1 MATRPLSLA
10 DRIREER
17 KKNVPK
23 EEIEKEKELVKSIE
37 SFNSSQRPSDQPTN
51 SESNRPSE
59 RPANTLSNTITNTP
73 SDLPTNTVA
82 KQPIDRPINIVT
94 ELYRDQPTDIVTER
108 HSDIAQQERKNSN
121 APDLTDR
128 QFKVLEYI
136 YFNRPFKI
144 YSNSGLGAINLMGP
158 NNAKNQINSLVSKGY
173 IYKPYGINDGV
184 NKGST
189 CRVVETKCMPIFGPT
204 PIPNPP
210 TNKPPFSDIM
220 AYRHSDQPTNP
231 VTQKPIDRHTNL
243 MTERHSNQPTNIEV
257 SPISSSSFN
266 NITTTCQDL
275 DSLIDTH
282 PELGYWREKGL
293 KAKQVDSWAK
303 QFSLTHNDIIQSLFH
318 CRFDM
323 VDNEKEKLSN
333 IKDVFNW
340 FFKIIEKSG
349 FYPKP
354 KNYKTHHEKLIERE
368 KVIIEDL
375 KRQSDELKNARNERI
390 KAEYGVKFE
399 KMLLDENSSEFK
411 EYYEELPKILKNP
424 LKKGSISFKNAMKR
438 LYCEKNDIED
448 LI

>member
-1 MATRPLSLA
+1 MATKPLSLA

-17 KKNVPK
+17 KKNIPK

-51 SESNRPSE
+51 LEGNRPTD
-59 RPANTLSNTITNTP
+59 RPANTPPNTY
-73 SDLPTNTVA
+73 SDQPTNTVT
-82 KQPIDRPINIVT
+82 QQSNDRPISIVT
-94 ELYRDQPTDIVTER
+94 ELYRGQPTEIVTER
-108 HSDIAQQERKNSN
+108 HSDIVKQERKNSN

-210 TNKPPFSDIM
+210 INKPPFFDIV
-220 AYRHSDQPTNP
+220 AYRHSGQPTDIVPQRSND
-231 VTQKPIDRHTNL
+231 QLTNSV
-243 MTERHSNQPTNIEV
+243 TERHSNQPTNLEM

-266 NITTTCQDL
+266 NINTTCQDL
-275 DSLIDTH
+275 DSLIDAH

-303 QFSLTHNDIIQSLFH
+303 QFSLPHNDIIQSLCH

-323 VDNEKEKLSN
+323 VDNEKEKLNN

-354 KNYKTHHEKLIERE
+354 KNYKTHQEKLIERE
-368 KVIIEDL
+368 KVKIEDL

-399 KMLLDENSSEFK
+399 KMLLDENSPEFK
-411 EYYEELPKILKNP
+411 EYYEDLPKILKNP
-424 LKKGSISFKNAMKR
+424 LKKGTISFKNAMKR